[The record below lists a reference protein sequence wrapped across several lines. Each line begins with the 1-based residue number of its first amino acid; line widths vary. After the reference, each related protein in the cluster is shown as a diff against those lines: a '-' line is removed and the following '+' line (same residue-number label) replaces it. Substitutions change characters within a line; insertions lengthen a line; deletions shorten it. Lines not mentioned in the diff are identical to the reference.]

1 MRLIRP
7 TVVATLAA
15 IALAACTPQ
24 TPPPVDVAA
33 VRTSLE
39 AANAKFM
46 NAMKAGDTATAFAN
60 YADDAVVMMANQKPW
75 RGRAEWSAGFGGL
88 LSVMTIKDAAFTTS
102 DVMVSNDLAI
112 ETGTYSM
119 TLVPKGGPEIKD
131 EGKYLTVWK
140 RQADSSWKIIR
151 DISNTSLP
159 GQN

>member
-1 MRLIRP
+1 MRLVRP
-7 TVVATLAA
+7 TFVATMAA

-24 TPPPVDVAA
+24 TPPPPDVAA
-33 VRTSLE
+33 IRTSLE
-39 AANAKFM
+39 AANTKFT

-60 YADDAVVMMANQKPW
+60 YSDDAVVMMPNQKPW
-75 RGRAEWSAGFGGL
+75 RGRAEWAAGFGGL
-88 LSVMTIKDAAFTTS
+88 LAVMTIKDAAFTTS
-102 DVMVSNDLAI
+102 DVTVSNDLAI

-159 GQN
+159 GQ